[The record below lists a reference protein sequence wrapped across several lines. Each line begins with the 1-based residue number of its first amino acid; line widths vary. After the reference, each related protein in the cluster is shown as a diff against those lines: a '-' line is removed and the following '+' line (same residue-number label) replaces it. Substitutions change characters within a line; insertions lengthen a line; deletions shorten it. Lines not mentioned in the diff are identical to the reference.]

1 MTNELTLSALISS
14 RICHDLISPI
24 GAINNGLEL
33 LAMTNSVGGE
43 EIALITAS
51 AKSASDSLRFMRI
64 AFGAASSTE
73 MMGASEIASIA
84 AAHIG
89 TPRLSV
95 HWTADQ
101 RELNRAAAKLIL
113 LMAMTAATAAP
124 LGGVLNIKD
133 APSGGFPYEIDI
145 TGQKIAFAAPAAQA
159 LKGAADL
166 EQLEPRY
173 ASFALLALVAKA
185 AAYSVDW
192 HMTDEAGRMTLR

>member
-1 MTNELTLSALISS
+1 
-14 RICHDLISPI
+14 
-24 GAINNGLEL
+24 
-33 LAMTNSVGGE
+33 MTNSVGGD
-43 EIALITAS
+43 EIALISAS

-64 AFGAASSTE
+64 AFGASSSTE
-73 MMGASEIASIA
+73 MMGANEIASIA

-101 RELNRAAAKLIL
+101 RELSRAAAKLIL

-124 LGGVLNIKD
+124 LGGVLTIQD
-133 APSGGFPYEIDI
+133 APPAGFPYEIDI

-166 EQLEPRY
+166 EQLEPRF
-173 ASFALLALVAKA
+173 ASFALLAIVAKGSG
-185 AAYSVDW
+185 YSVDW
-192 HMTDEAGRMTLR
+192 HSNVEAGRMTLR